1 MLSQPK
7 CFGSMLAT
15 GGLLFGV
22 GCTPGADRPGLDR
35 TSGTQEILL
44 VPAQAPEI
52 FEEYIAGA
60 RKNEVVCP
68 VYSLDSNK
76 TVSPTVGPRAASES
90 ALAPFSATN
99 LQEASVDEA
108 DRVKFNGEYLFI
120 ADSLVNVY
128 YDVFRGAARPIFTPI
143 FTGATSRTIRQD
155 PPTSATG
162 SPALESTA
170 SASAAATVTT
180 GGGDRTVDFPL
191 PPIHEVRVMVVD
203 PDDPGAFEAAR
214 ISLPNANGGI
224 HGLYHLA
231 SNDTSQAALLAVLGV
246 RNVYPSA
253 PTWNA
258 LTHTTLDIY
267 DVDNPADP
275 VPAANVELDGHMVAS
290 RRLGDRLILVTRF
303 QEATPQPLRCPYER
317 DTKRDGSGADEGEDD
332 GVDDSA
338 PFQLLP
344 MLSVNGGDPEPLV
357 DVDSCFVPASILAS
371 EIRTSIVTT
380 VTSIDLREPNDRIS
394 MCLAGTSASVYVSP
408 AALYL
413 AQPDSPIQPEGVR
426 NIPGERIFKI
436 ALDEAGPIYRGSA
449 FIEGRFAT
457 RNPSFSMGENDGV
470 LGVMTTVLGSD
481 HRLTLLGES
490 EEAIDPEAGMAE
502 TELEI
507 IAELPNDANPD
518 PIGKPGEQLHSV
530 RFMGDRV
537 YAVTFKK
544 IDPLYIIDIWDPENP
559 HIAGEV
565 EVSGF
570 SDYLHP
576 IGESLLLG
584 IGKDAV
590 DMGTFAWYQG
600 IKLELFDVSDP
611 LTLSSI
617 DSVIIGMRGSQSAA
631 LTNHHAVTHLSLPN
645 GPHRVTIP
653 IEIHESDAVG
663 DSVIHPWTETGLALF
678 EVEASSNPLQSTIE
692 PVGTIVRDVAGDGS
706 YYEAI
711 LRASTAGDRAVLAG
725 DLVHYVHDEDVW
737 SASWF
742 APEDAIGPQ

>member
-7 CFGSMLAT
+7 SFAPLLAT
-15 GGLLFGV
+15 VGLLLGV
-22 GCTPGADRPGLDR
+22 GCTPADSDGPGLDR
-35 TSGTQEILL
+35 TSGTDDVLL

-52 FEEYIAGA
+52 FEEYVAGA
-60 RKNEVVCP
+60 RTNEVVCP
-68 VYSLDSNK
+68 VYSLDSST
-76 TVSPTVGPRAASES
+76 TVSPTGGSREASEP

-108 DRVKFNGEYLFI
+108 DRVKFDGESLFI
-120 ADSLVNVY
+120 ADSRVNVY
-128 YDVFRGAARPIFTPI
+128 YDIFWDAGRPIFTPI
-143 FTGATSRTIRQD
+143 LTGTTSRTIRQD
-155 PPTSATG
+155 PLTLATDT
-162 SPALESTA
+162 TA
-170 SASAAATVTT
+170 
-180 GGGDRTVDFPL
+180 GGDPTVDLPL
-191 PPIHEVRVMVVD
+191 PPVHEVRVMVVG
-203 PDDPGAFEAAR
+203 PDNPEASEVAR

-246 RNVYPSA
+246 RDVYPSA

-275 VPAANVELDGHMVAS
+275 VPAVNIELDGRMVAS

-303 QEATPQPLRCPYER
+303 HEAKPRPLGCPYESEM
-317 DTKRDGSGADEGEDD
+317 TRDGSDAGEGEGE

-344 MLSVNGGDPEPLV
+344 MLTVDGGDPEPLV
-357 DVDSCFVPASILAS
+357 DIDSCFVPSSMLAS

-380 VTSIDLREPNDRIS
+380 VTSIDLREPSDRIS

-408 AALYL
+408 EALYL
-413 AQPDSPIQPEGVR
+413 AQPDSLIQPETVMYT
-426 NIPGERIFKI
+426 PGERIFKI
-436 ALDEAGPIYRGSA
+436 AVDEASPIYRGSA
-449 FIEGRFAT
+449 FVEGRFAT
-457 RNPSFSMGENDGV
+457 QNPSFSMGENDGV
-470 LGVMTTVLGSD
+470 LGVVTTVLGSD
-481 HRLTLLGES
+481 HWLTLLGEG
-490 EEAIDPEAGMAE
+490 EEVIDPEAGTAE
-502 TELEI
+502 PELEI
-507 IAELPNDANPD
+507 IAQLPNDANPD

-537 YAVTFKK
+537 YAVTFKS
-544 IDPLYIIDIWDPENP
+544 IDPLYIIDISDPENP

-590 DMGTFAWYQG
+590 DMDTFAWYQG

-611 LTLSSI
+611 STLSSI

-678 EVEASSNPLQSTIE
+678 EVEATSNPLQSTIE

-706 YYEAI
+706 YYEEI
-711 LRASTAGDRAVLAG
+711 LRASTTGDRAVLVG
-725 DLVHYVHDEDVW
+725 DFVHYVHDEDVW